1 MGRVRRGVDRE
12 DGVEAHILAV
22 ALPVLLAL
30 PLTVPVALVDLRR
43 RIIPNALNGALLGL
57 GLGLVAVQNL
67 ARLDPTGA
75 AGSVGLALAE
85 AALAY
90 GLFAGLRA
98 GYGRLRGRIGLGLGD
113 VKLVAAAMPWSGLAQ
128 LPLMILIASTS
139 ALLAVAAL
147 RLSGRRIGADTRLPF
162 GPFLVL
168 GLHGAQLLR
177 PDL

>member
-1 MGRVRRGVDRE
+1 MGRVRRGMDRE

-57 GLGLVAVQNL
+57 VAVQNL

-98 GYGRLRGRIGLGLGD
+98 GYGRLRGRSGLGLGD
-113 VKLVAAAMPWSGLAQ
+113 VKLVAAAMPWIGLAQ

-139 ALLAVAAL
+139 ALLAVVAL

>member
-1 MGRVRRGVDRE
+1 MRRGADRE
-12 DGVEAHILAV
+12 DGVEAYILAA

-30 PLTVPVALVDLRR
+30 PLTVPIALVDLRR
-43 RIIPNALNGALLGL
+43 RIIPNALNGALFALGIAV
-57 GLGLVAVQNL
+57 VAAQNL
-67 ARLDPTGA
+67 ARSDPAGA

-85 AALAY
+85 AALSY

-98 GYGRLRGRIGLGLGD
+98 GYGHLRGRTGFGLGD
-113 VKLVAAAMPWSGLAQ
+113 VKLVAAAIPWIGLAQ

-139 ALLAVAAL
+139 ALLAVVIL

>member
-57 GLGLVAVQNL
+57 VAVQNL
-67 ARLDPTGA
+67 ARLDPTGT

-113 VKLVAAAMPWSGLAQ
+113 VKLVAAAMPWIGLAQ

>member
-1 MGRVRRGVDRE
+1 MDV
-12 DGVEAHILAV
+12 HILTA

-30 PLTVPVALVDLRR
+30 PLTVPVVLIDLRR

-57 GLGLVAVQNL
+57 GLAVVAAQNL
-67 ARLDPTGA
+67 ARPDPAGA
-75 AGSVGLALAE
+75 AGAVGLALAE

-90 GLFAGLRA
+90 GLFAALRA
-98 GYGRLRGRIGLGLGD
+98 GYGRLRGRTGLGLGD
-113 VKLVAAAMPWSGLAQ
+113 VKFVAAAMPWIGLAQ
-128 LPLMILIASTS
+128 LPLMILVASTS

-147 RLSGRRIGADTRLPF
+147 RLTGRRIGADTRLPF